1 MAANGTSMPFIL
13 HSVAAWCMLSHCGAF
28 PSPPVPPACLQSVLQ
43 QLPNLQCL
51 AACFAPIGGTD
62 WQRLNASG
70 PVRQAMALAMARLH
84 QLAAA
89 SGLAFTISSSL
100 SF

>member
-1 MAANGTSMPFIL
+1 
-13 HSVAAWCMLSHCGAF
+13 MLSHRGAF

-70 PVRQAMALAMARLH
+70 PVIQAMARLH

-89 SGLAFTISSSL
+89 AGLAFTISSSL